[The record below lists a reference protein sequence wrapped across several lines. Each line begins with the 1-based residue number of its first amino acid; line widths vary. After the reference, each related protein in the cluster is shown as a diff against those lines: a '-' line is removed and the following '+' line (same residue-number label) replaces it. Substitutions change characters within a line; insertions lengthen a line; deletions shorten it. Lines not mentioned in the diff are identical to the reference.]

1 MTTREI
7 QSYIHMHKPLAIYLG
22 RLEMEDM
29 EKEAREAGYFAPTS
43 PEPDLNRLEYCGVP
57 LYRVNAESHLGFG
70 HNTSDELTRRGEK

>member
-7 QSYIHMHKPLAIYLG
+7 QSYITMNKPLAIYLG

-29 EKEAREAGYFAPTS
+29 EREAREAGYFAPTS
-43 PEPDLNRLEYCGVP
+43 PEPDLNRMEYHGVP

-70 HNTSDELTRRGEK
+70 HNASDQATARK